1 VSIMALRTEN
11 LVFGFGRDPVVR
23 GVSIEVPAGTV
34 CAVVGPNGSGKST
47 LLRTISGYL
56 RPEKGVAEVYGIDV
70 HKSSFSERS
79 RLITYSGD
87 EAVPSFGFSVEETVL
102 LGRYAARP
110 DDAGTDGE
118 AAEKAMKLAQ
128 VWDLRDRSITELSSG
143 ERQRVY
149 LARAVCQD
157 PQVFL
162 LDEPTA
168 HLDLYYE
175 IMVMELMTS
184 LASSGKTFVAV
195 IHDLNL
201 ALRHASRL
209 LFMKDGKVVAS
220 VVPDDLTPD
229 IVRAVYGVDALVTR
243 HDLIQSPI
251 VVPLSRSS
259 VP

>member
-1 VSIMALRTEN
+1 
-11 LVFGFGRDPVVR
+11 
-23 GVSIEVPAGTV
+23 
-34 CAVVGPNGSGKST
+34 
-47 LLRTISGYL
+47 
-56 RPEKGVAEVYGIDV
+56 
-70 HKSSFSERS
+70 
-79 RLITYSGD
+79 
-87 EAVPSFGFSVEETVL
+87 
-102 LGRYAARP
+102 
-110 DDAGTDGE
+110 
-118 AAEKAMKLAQ
+118 MKLAQ